1 MQLPAEAV
9 KKELVS
15 TATDLGTPGVL
26 WSLLL
31 GELAVASLLL
41 LSGKL
46 PPILTRSLQLFLRF

>member
-1 MQLPAEAV
+1 M

-15 TATDLGTPGVL
+15 TAADLGTPAVL

-31 GELAVASLLL
+31 GELAIASLFL